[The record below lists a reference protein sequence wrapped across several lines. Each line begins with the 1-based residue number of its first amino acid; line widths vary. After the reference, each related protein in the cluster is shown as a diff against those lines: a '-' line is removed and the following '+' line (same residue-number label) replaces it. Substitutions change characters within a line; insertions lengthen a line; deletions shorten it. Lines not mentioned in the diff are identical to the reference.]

1 MDTPSSP
8 PGPRRASTAPMATP
22 LAGTGIDSKAG
33 VETLFSHPDVK
44 IISFEA
50 RASRVLDATPATKT
64 NPDIDAGSLPWKSPL
79 ERIIAVGTFRVYRAP
94 GSVAFLSGGS
104 ALQPILP
111 KSQCWC
117 VDEDNSRFVLQIRRP
132 HFWRIELPV
141 ATYEEQVMARSF
153 RDILSSVLQF
163 EKTQCPFRRSFTVA
177 LPEAPDEP
185 VRKRPWVGR
194 LPLNPV
200 ETAQSSR
207 RILAPSAGASTWSGS
222 RGLQGVSITLSHPRT
237 PGHFMSAH
245 ARHGTPPPMS
255 EERKATDWRSSNQAL
270 EAKDISRV
278 CKGRRLTVPADV
290 LDRFQLP
297 LEPTDAD
304 GPEDIPESSPAA
316 SQAGSY
322 DTFYSIESSMSLSTS
337 GSSYLAGP
345 YTQLPGVLSCSGDG
359 DHTIRSDRRASEDYA
374 RFSSPNAE
382 FIACDEFFDV
392 DSLHEDEGGSSGFA
406 VSRPS
411 ARRRNAKDR
420 SEPTSAA
427 KDEEPDGQPCSN
439 GRPDA
444 GGLAKRLPLSL
455 ISKTYELLL
464 GPPTHLLT
472 LMLRVAAKICA
483 GEWRGRVDGYG
494 EAGEHIPVQWDY
506 SNGELSDWT
515 DDE

>member
-1 MDTPSSP
+1 
-8 PGPRRASTAPMATP
+8 
-22 LAGTGIDSKAG
+22 
-33 VETLFSHPDVK
+33 
-44 IISFEA
+44 
-50 RASRVLDATPATKT
+50 
-64 NPDIDAGSLPWKSPL
+64 
-79 ERIIAVGTFRVYRAP
+79 
-94 GSVAFLSGGS
+94 
-104 ALQPILP
+104 
-111 KSQCWC
+111 
-117 VDEDNSRFVLQIRRP
+117 
-132 HFWRIELPV
+132 
-141 ATYEEQVMARSF
+141 MARSF

-255 EERKATDWRSSNQAL
+255 EERKASQVFGPSKSLPAPCWPAGSASRRQSVAPNPLSPSEQGSFAQSVPCRTAQDVADWRSSNQAL

-337 GSSYLAGP
+337 ESSYPAGP

-374 RFSSPNAE
+374 CFSSPNAE